1 MASREGRVKQAT
13 VIDVAGR
20 AGVSLATA
28 ARALRSEP
36 SVNQEL
42 AERVL
47 AAAAE
52 LNYVPNA
59 VARNL
64 RRGSGN
70 TVGCVVGDMLD
81 PYFGEIAES
90 VTVRAE
96 EAHSMM
102 AIVSNMQRSAKLEM
116 EHCRRLWEQRVDG
129 LIIAGGGF
137 DQLTYAAEFEAL
149 VKQITASG
157 VVVVTLSPRLENV
170 ASFTADNE
178 AVGQLMSEHIM
189 GYGHEQVGIITGSP
203 KSQTTIQRLR
213 GMENS
218 LRGAGARVHVRHA
231 EYCPQSGRAAT
242 EQLLTDHPE
251 VTAILSAADSMAV
264 GAISGV
270 HAVGKRVP
278 QDVSVMGLGHTRLS
292 LHSLPALTTVDV
304 QLAAH
309 ASAAVDHIASL
320 VRGLEPND
328 YLPVA
333 PKLVVG
339 SSVDV
344 APHVS

>member
-1 MASREGRVKQAT
+1 MAHRERRVKQAT

-20 AGVSLATA
+20 AGVSVATA
-28 ARALRSEP
+28 ARALRAEP
-36 SVNQEL
+36 SVNQDL
-42 AERVL
+42 AERVR

-52 LNYVPNA
+52 LNYVPNI

-96 EAHSMM
+96 EAHSML
-102 AIVSNMQRSAKLEM
+102 AIVSNMQRSAKLELDQ
-116 EHCRRLWEQRVDG
+116 CRRLWEQRVDG

-137 DQLTYAAEFEAL
+137 DQITYAKEFEAL

-157 VVVVTLSPRLENV
+157 VVVVTMSPRLEGV
-170 ASFTADNE
+170 PSFTADNE
-178 AVGQLMSEHIM
+178 AVGKLMAEHIVSF
-189 GYGHEQVGIITGSP
+189 GHEHVGIVTGAPRSE
-203 KSQTTIQRLR
+203 TTIQRLR
-213 GMENS
+213 GMENA
-218 LRGAGARVHVRHA
+218 LRSAGVQVHVRHA
-231 EYCPQSGRAAT
+231 EYFPESGRAAT
-242 EQLLTDHPE
+242 EQLMTDHPK

-292 LHSLPALTTVDV
+292 LYSQPTLTTVDV
-304 QLAAH
+304 HLAAH
-309 ASAAVDHIASL
+309 ARAAADYIAAV
-320 VRGLEPND
+320 VRGREPD
-328 YLPVA
+328 EYLPAA
-333 PKLVVG
+333 PTLVVG
-339 SSVDV
+339 ASVDV
-344 APHVS
+344 PP